1 MIVLIDADG
10 VLEDLSQKWVTYL
23 NEKYGTSVR
32 YEDLTEWDMTAAFPS
47 LTRDQVYEIDRDEEF
62 YSRLEPIPGAV
73 EAVGRLLEDGHELY
87 VVTTTPYQ
95 VVKPKMERAIFRFFP
110 CFTWK
115 NIIITANK
123 HLIRGD
129 VLIDDGVHN
138 LVGGDYRK
146 ILVTAP
152 YNRNFDAEANGMIR
166 VGSWDEIYRAVSAM
180 AADEKES

>member
-1 MIVLIDADG
+1 MVILIDADG
-10 VLEDLSQKWVTYL
+10 VLEDLSQKWVEYL
-23 NEKYGTSVR
+23 NETYGTSVR

-47 LTRDQVYEIDRDEEF
+47 LTREQVYAIDHDEEF

-73 EAVGRLLEDGHELY
+73 EAVRELLADGHRIF

-95 VVKPKMERAIFRFFP
+95 VVKAKLDRAIFPYYPFLS
-110 CFTWK
+110 WK
-115 NIIITANK
+115 DVIITCDK

-138 LVGGDYRK
+138 LLGGEYRK

-152 YNRNFDAEANGMIR
+152 YNKGFDAEGNGMIR
-166 VGSWDEIYRAVSAM
+166 ADTWEDIYRAVSAM
-180 AADEKES
+180 AEE

>member
-1 MIVLIDADG
+1 MIILVDADG
-10 VLEDLSQKWVTYL
+10 VLEDLSQKWVAYL

-32 YEDLTEWDMTAAFPS
+32 YEDLKEWDMTAAFPT
-47 LTRDQVYEIDRDEEF
+47 LTRKQVYGIDFDEEF

-73 EAVGRLLEDGHELY
+73 DAVRRLLEDGHKIY

-95 VVKPKMERAIFRFFP
+95 AVKPKMDRAIFRYYPFLN
-110 CFTWK
+110 WK
-115 NIIITANK
+115 DIIITADK

-138 LVGGDYRK
+138 LLGGDYRK

-152 YNRNFDAEANGMIR
+152 YNESFDAEANGMIR
-166 VGSWDEIYRAVSAM
+166 VSNWEEIYRAVSAI
-180 AADEKES
+180 AAES